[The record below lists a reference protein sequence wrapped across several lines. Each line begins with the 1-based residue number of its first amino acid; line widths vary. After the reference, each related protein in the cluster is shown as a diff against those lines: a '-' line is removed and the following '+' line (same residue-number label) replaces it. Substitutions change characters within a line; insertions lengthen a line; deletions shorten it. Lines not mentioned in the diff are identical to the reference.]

1 MIRKMDRQALIFLHI
16 PKTVGTTLNQIIE
29 WQCGP
34 LSIFTLDPY
43 RIRAT
48 AKRFKMLSEQHR
60 PRFGG
65 GVLVLVFY
73 LAQAASLA
81 PPQIEKRALGVED
94 YLRLIFHRQRFQCRL
109 VTGVE
114 GTAIGDERLPD
125 TAKDVAGGLRSNL
138 LVRSNATAQLLQTC
152 QSDFLCA
159 FRCYRR
165 SDANLR

>member
-16 PKTVGTTLNQIIE
+16 PKTAGTTLNQIIE
-29 WQCGP
+29 GQCGP
-34 LSIFTLDPY
+34 LSIFTLDLY

-81 PPQIEKRALGVED
+81 PPQIEKRAVGSR
-94 YLRLIFHRQRFQCRL
+94 RLSQANLSSPALSVSIGHWSRGDRDRRRT
-109 VTGVE
+109 VTGH
-114 GTAIGDERLPD
+114 
-125 TAKDVAGGLRSNL
+125 
-138 LVRSNATAQLLQTC
+138 C
-152 QSDFLCA
+152 
-159 FRCYRR
+159 
-165 SDANLR
+165 